1 MARSLSFV
9 YLFVILAI
17 SYIGGALLFREWPVT
32 SLEQIIGLYDQRVVK
47 GSEAALW
54 SPVVVTLS
62 FILLAIILSKYKR
75 VRFIT
80 MFLGAIKCAFFGLS
94 STYLLSTGL
103 KLVSYTIWWF
113 PFQLISCLLFL
124 ILCSVLNPPFFA
136 PPASKKNRPL
146 TAVPPLIALLLIT
159 QILELAIFHF
169 IK

>member
-17 SYIGGALLFREWPVT
+17 SYIGGALLFREWPVA
-32 SLEQIIGLYDQRVVK
+32 SLAQIVGLYDPRIVK

-54 SPVVVTLS
+54 SPVAVTLC
-62 FILLAIILSKYKR
+62 FVLAALVISKYKR

-80 MFLGAIKCAFFGLS
+80 MFLGAVKCALFGLS

-113 PFQLISCLLFL
+113 PFQLIGCLVFL
-124 ILCSVLNPPFFA
+124 ILCTVLHPPFFSA
-136 PPASKKNRPL
+136 PANRKDRPL
-146 TAVPPLIALLLIT
+146 AAVPALVGLLLVT
-159 QILELAIFHF
+159 HLLELTIFYF